1 MVSLAKCLAV
11 AAAVLLAPLPALA
24 QKVLRVAMHGDVR
37 TLDPVWTTQTIAAI
51 HGMMVYDTLFSSD
64 HDQNPKPQMVDTWT
78 MSPDRLVYTFKLRE
92 GLKFHD
98 GTPVTS
104 KDVVASMNRWGKRD
118 GAGKQLM
125 GYTKSLVAKDA
136 RTFEWTLTEPYGF
149 LIDTLAKTGVHPGMQ
164 PGVGTQPGVPA
175 QPPAATRGRE
185 QRSAERAGEA
195 VEEPQGSAGAATQ

>member
-1 MVSLAKCLAV
+1 MLSLGKLSHAWLAPIV
-11 AAAVLLAPLPALA
+11 AAGVMFAPSPATA
-24 QKVLRVAMHGDVR
+24 QKVLRVAMHADVR
-37 TLDPVWTTQTIAAI
+37 TLDPFWTTQTIAGI

-64 HDQNPKPQMVDTWT
+64 IDQNPKPQMVDTWT
-78 MSPDRLVYTFKLRE
+78 MSPDRLVYTFKLRD

-136 RTFEWTLTEPYGF
+136 KTFEWTLNEPFG
-149 LIDTLAKTGVHPGMQ
+149 LL
-164 PGVGTQPGVPA
+164 
-175 QPPAATRGRE
+175 
-185 QRSAERAGEA
+185 
-195 VEEPQGSAGAATQ
+195 